1 MAVSRG
7 ERLGDALVAVVV
19 AKSLR
24 LHDAVTVRVET
35 FARVAFGHQFG
46 AHEVVELAEELGLV
60 LHWIHEAV
68 VRLRVDESCRVL
80 VLVLER
86 RRKRPE
92 NVSAD
97 HASAML
103 RRGHWCSVLLEMH
116 TLAVQALR
124 ARARVSGR
132 KAKPYTTV
140 TRVVVK
146 PVVHQFGGNASCSLE
161 TCC

>member
-7 ERLGDALVAVVV
+7 ERLGDALVAAVV

-86 RRKRPE
+86 RPQTARKC
-92 NVSAD
+92 
-97 HASAML
+97 L
-103 RRGHWCSVLLEMH
+103 RRSCFRNAPAG
-116 TLAVQALR
+116 AL
-124 ARARVSGR
+124 V
-132 KAKPYTTV
+132 
-140 TRVVVK
+140 
-146 PVVHQFGGNASCSLE
+146 
-161 TCC
+161 